1 MRIIRFNGKNIPWS
15 VYKLKRIRAK
25 SMDFATIPDKIET
38 NIFKDKLKNAKI
50 PENRFFDRK
59 TRTIINLQSKN
70 E

>member
-1 MRIIRFNGKNIPWS
+1 
-15 VYKLKRIRAK
+15 
-25 SMDFATIPDKIET
+25 MDFATIPDKIET
-38 NIFKDKLKNAKI
+38 NIFKEKLKNAKI